1 MELVKK
7 NKKILQEQ
15 FQYLID
21 FDNGDLYL
29 LKEDLSRLLPSLS
42 NELKYLNSQYGEI
55 IVLESA
61 LAVLLKD
68 HNIDFFL
75 WVIYVIKDYFIGG
88 GSLNEDL
95 LLQEIDLLTNM
106 NKRIIALNEK
116 YISLTSKKRKIMKKE
131 K

>member
-29 LKEDLSRLLPSLS
+29 FKNDLNRLLPSLA
-42 NELKYLNSQYGEI
+42 NELVYDSNSYGEI
-55 IVLESA
+55 IALESA
-61 LAVLLKD
+61 LAVLLKN
-68 HNIDFFL
+68 HNVDFFL
-75 WVIYVIKDYFIGG
+75 WIIYVIKDYFIGG

-95 LLQEIDLLTNM
+95 LLQEIDLLTEM
-106 NKRIIALNEK
+106 NRKIITLNEK
-116 YISLTSKKRKIMKKE
+116 YISLTNKKRKIMKKE

>member
-29 LKEDLSRLLPSLS
+29 FKDDLNRLLPSLA
-42 NELKYLNSQYGEI
+42 NELVYDNNSYGEI
-55 IVLESA
+55 IALESA
-61 LAVLLKD
+61 LAVLLKN
-68 HNIDFFL
+68 HNVDFFL
-75 WVIYVIKDYFIGG
+75 WIIYVIKDYFIGG

-95 LLQEIDLLTNM
+95 LLQEIDLLTEM
-106 NKRIIALNEK
+106 NRKIITLNEK
-116 YISLTSKKRKIMKKE
+116 YISLTNKKRKIMKKE

>member
-29 LKEDLSRLLPSLS
+29 FKNDLNRLLPSLA
-42 NELKYLNSQYGEI
+42 NELVYDNNSYGEI
-55 IVLESA
+55 IALESA
-61 LAVLLKD
+61 LAVLLKN
-68 HNIDFFL
+68 HNVDFFL
-75 WVIYVIKDYFIGG
+75 WIIYVIKDYFIGG

-95 LLQEIDLLTNM
+95 LLQEIDLLTEM
-106 NKRIIALNEK
+106 NRKIITLNEK
-116 YISLTSKKRKIMKKE
+116 YISLTNKKRKIMKKE

>member
-29 LKEDLSRLLPSLS
+29 LKEDLSRLLPLLS

-106 NKRIIALNEK
+106 NKKIVALNEK